1 MSFLLKDK
9 EEHSKQME
17 QQTRRLR
24 HMENLLM
31 SGGGGGGQTGAVET
45 GVMGEDE
52 AGEAD
57 QGQVTVKEFGLYSR
71 K

>member
-1 MSFLLKDK
+1 
-9 EEHSKQME
+9 
-17 QQTRRLR
+17 
-24 HMENLLM
+24 MENLLM
-31 SGGGGGGQTGAVET
+31 SGGGGQKGAVET

-57 QGQVTVKEFGLYSR
+57 QGQVTVKEFGLYSG